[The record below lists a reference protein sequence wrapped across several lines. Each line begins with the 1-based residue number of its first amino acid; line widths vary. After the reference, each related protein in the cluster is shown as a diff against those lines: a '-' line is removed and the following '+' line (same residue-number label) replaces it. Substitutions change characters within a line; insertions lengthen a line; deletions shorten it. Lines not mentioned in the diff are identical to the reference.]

1 MPHISIVAPVYRDEG
16 NVRELCRR
24 VKAAVSGITEDFE
37 LILVEDGGRDR
48 SWDYIRDEA
57 AKDPRIRGIRFS
69 RNFGQHYAITAGLDA
84 ASGDWTVVMDG
95 DLQDRP
101 EVIPALYAKA
111 QEGYEIVFVAR
122 QARPESWAYRLV
134 QRMFYAMFRYLAGT
148 DYDPQHGNFSIIS
161 RRVLEHY
168 RSLHEQLRFY
178 GGILAWLGFPR
189 ASVPAQHGERFSG
202 RSMYSMLS
210 RMRLAAAIVIA
221 HSDRPLR
228 FSIGLGF
235 LMALSAFIYG
245 IYIILLALFGGITV
259 LGYASLMVSIY
270 FVGGI
275 ILVVLGIIG
284 IYVGKMYN
292 ETKRRPLYVIA
303 EQVGLGPSR

>member
-1 MPHISIVAPVYRDEG
+1 MPHISVVAPVYRDEG

-37 LILVEDGGRDR
+37 LILIEDGGRDR
-48 SWDYIRDEA
+48 SWEYIREEA
-57 AKDPRIRGIRFS
+57 RQDPRIRGIRFS

-84 ASGDWTVVMDG
+84 ARGDWTVVMDG

-101 EVIPALYAKA
+101 EVIPDLYAKA
-111 QEGYEIVFVAR
+111 QEGFEIVFVAR
-122 QARPESWAYRLV
+122 QGRPESWLYRTA
-134 QRMFYAMFRYLAGT
+134 QRIFYALFRYLAGT
-148 DYDPQHGNFSIIS
+148 DYDPAHGNFSIIS
-161 RRVLEHY
+161 KQVLEHY

-189 ASVPAQHGERFSG
+189 ASVPAQHGERHAGHSV
-202 RSMYSMLS
+202 YSLVS
-210 RMRLAAAIVIA
+210 RLKLAAAIIIA

-228 FSIGLGF
+228 FSVALGF
-235 LMALSAFIYG
+235 LMALSAFAYG
-245 IYIILLALFGGITV
+245 IYIILLALFGGISV

-292 ETKRRPLYVIA
+292 ETKHRPLYIIA
-303 EQVGLGPSR
+303 EQTGPGAPR